1 MGTFI
6 LQRLLQSMAVLL
18 AVSLV
23 VFLAVYAVGDPVEL
37 LINPEATQ
45 HEREMMVRALGL
57 DRPVWMQYLTFLG
70 NAMQGDLGISF
81 VHGEPAI
88 EIIIERMPATFELVF
103 FALLIASV
111 IGIPLGLYVG
121 LNSDAS
127 LSRAIMTGS
136 ILGYSI
142 PNFWKGMMLI
152 LLLSVWLR
160 WLPTSGRGETVDLL
174 GIPVSFLTWDGV
186 RHLVM
191 PVLNLAIPNVALMT
205 RLTAS
210 GAAEAR
216 TQDYVKFA
224 RAKGV
229 RPQRIVRRHI
239 LRNILIPVIT
249 VLGIEFGALIAFS
262 TITETVF
269 AWPGM
274 GKLLITSIYRLDRPV
289 VVSYVMLITFIF
301 VLINL
306 TVDLIYAALD
316 PRVKLMDRAS

>member
-1 MGTFI
+1 
-6 LQRLLQSMAVLL
+6 MAVLL

-45 HEREMMVRALGL
+45 HERETMVRALGL